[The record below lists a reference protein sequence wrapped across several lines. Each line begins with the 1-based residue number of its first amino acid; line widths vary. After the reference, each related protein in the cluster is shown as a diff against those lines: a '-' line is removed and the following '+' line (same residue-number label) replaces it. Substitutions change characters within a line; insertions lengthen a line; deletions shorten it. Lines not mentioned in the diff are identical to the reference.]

1 MLSAGQQL
9 HILHLVQSEVAI
21 PLNTTGFSFQKYAN
35 LLNMAVEVAFF
46 HIECDIALRRLI

>member
-21 PLNTTGFSFQKYAN
+21 PLNTTGFSFEKYAN